1 MRTILFMITLLFATQ
16 SFSQSTY
23 RGAVKSVDQPQNTY
37 SQARVPAI
45 ERPETGFKNSERS
58 QEMKEDIKNM
68 RGIMGSSQDVVK
80 ARNLLMLKEILDF
93 KMQDATLAPEIEKLK
108 QNREFNTKL
117 YKALNQLDNKKSRNS
132 KNQEVINILN
142 DAGNRIYNSLAN

>member
-16 SFSQSTY
+16 SFSQSIY
-23 RGAVKSVDQPQNTY
+23 RSAVKSVDQSQNTY
-37 SQARVPAI
+37 SQARTQAKEKI
-45 ERPETGFKNSERS
+45 ETGFKNSERS
-58 QEMKEDIKNM
+58 QDMKDDIKNM
-68 RGIMGSSQDVVK
+68 RGIMGSSKDVVK

-117 YKALNQLDNKKSRNS
+117 YKALNQLDNKKNRNS

>member
-1 MRTILFMITLLFATQ
+1 
-16 SFSQSTY
+16 
-23 RGAVKSVDQPQNTY
+23 
-37 SQARVPAI
+37 
-45 ERPETGFKNSERS
+45 
-58 QEMKEDIKNM
+58 MKDDIKNM
-68 RGIMGSSQDVVK
+68 RGIMGSSKDVVK

-117 YKALNQLDNKKSRNS
+117 YKALNQLDNKKNRNS